1 MIFLEEDNLY
11 ILLNY
16 LPQILFMLF
25 LLCFS
30 AFFSATEA
38 AFFSLTREE
47 ISRFGKSDSKSE
59 RLVNTLLKTPKN
71 LLTTILLG
79 NMLSNI
85 GFFCVSYGIARK
97 IAVAGPNGGV
107 WTAGM
112 VCVFSLLAI
121 IIMGEVIPKN
131 ITIKVP
137 DKYSRWAAMPIY
149 IFDRIFL
156 PFRVPIVSFIN
167 VISKIFVKSGD
178 EEKCVTINELKML
191 VEFSEKQGIV
201 DREELSMIHGILDFK
216 RVQVKEIMIPR
227 VDMNLYNIADP
238 AEVLIELARET
249 KHTKIPAYE
258 ETTDNIIGTIHAK
271 DVFLDPNVELRS
283 ILKPIQFVPETKS
296 IEGLLRQFIREG
308 SQMAIVVDEYGG
320 TAGLITLE
328 DIIEEIVGEIQ
339 DEHEKPRETLEKIDE
354 NKYLISGNLSIR
366 DWSDTFGVEI
376 EPMGVDTVGGFVI
389 TLLEHIPKK
398 GDSVE
403 YEDFVFTV
411 EGVRKRRI
419 TSILQE
425 MKIKKEADEDKDG

>member
-1 MIFLEEDNLY
+1 MVVNKFL
-11 ILLNY
+11 
-16 LPQILFMLF
+16 
-25 LLCFS
+25 
-30 AFFSATEA
+30 
-38 AFFSLTREE
+38 
-47 ISRFGKSDSKSE
+47 G
-59 RLVNTLLKTPKN
+59 
-71 LLTTILLG
+71 
-79 NMLSNI
+79 
-85 GFFCVSYGIARK
+85 
-97 IAVAGPNGGV
+97 
-107 WTAGM
+107 
-112 VCVFSLLAI
+112 VFSLLAI

-131 ITIKVP
+131 IAVKIP
-137 DKYSRWAAMPIY
+137 DQYSRWAAMPIY

-156 PFRVPIVSFIN
+156 PFRIPIASFIN
-167 VISKIFVKSGD
+167 VISKIFGKSED
-178 EEKCVTINELKML
+178 EEKCVTIDELKML

-201 DREELSMIHGILDFK
+201 DREERSMIHGILDFK
-216 RVQVKEIMIPR
+216 RVQVKEIMLPR
-227 VDMNLYNIADP
+227 VDMDLHDIADP
-238 AEVLIELARET
+238 VEGLIELARET
-249 KHTKIPAYE
+249 KHTKFPIYE
-258 ETTDNIIGTIHAK
+258 ETTDNILGIIHAK

-296 IEGLLRQFIREG
+296 IEGLLRQFRREG

-366 DWSDTFGVEI
+366 DWADTFGVEI

-398 GDSVE
+398 GDSVV
-403 YEDFVFTV
+403 YEDFVFTI

-425 MKIKKEADEDKDG
+425 MKIKKEADEDKDD